1 MTSPQLRYFKDVL
14 GVHTIV
20 VPEDMRDQIHQET
33 FGNESSLYMALI
45 SEDLTDDYE
54 ELIQKMFASIG
65 QTDFCIVNFSEL
77 SKDQLS
83 NFVQGKEVIWVYGKP
98 INVDCD
104 CQLFLLPSLS
114 DLQHS
119 RDAKREAWN
128 KIKVLK

>member
-20 VPEDMRDQIHQET
+20 VPEDMREQIHHES
-33 FGNESSLYMALI
+33 FGNESSAYMALI

-54 ELIQKMFASIG
+54 ELIQKMFASVG
-65 QTDFCIVNFSEL
+65 QTNFCIVNFRGL
-77 SKDQLS
+77 NKQQLDAYAK
-83 NFVQGKEVIWVYGKP
+83 GKEVIWVYGDP
-98 INVDCD
+98 INIDCD
-104 CQLFLLPSLS
+104 CQVFVLPSLT